1 MLDADIVRRRAW
13 SDDDNAKSLQ
23 TRVINQPH
31 EPGRNSPR
39 PSGKTDKLLP
49 HIDVPA
55 IGRVEANASSG
66 WHCPEA
72 PRKTV
77 RDAVLVC
84 GPQSS
89 AAGDPGSAVQVDR
102 PSRMACIH
110 PVGVAY
116 GLAEADG
123 YVHIFGVQKLE
134 RLTHHAIN
142 VCPAEQM
149 VRPVE
154 ETFVPPKLLFSCVL

>member
-1 MLDADIVRRRAW
+1 
-13 SDDDNAKSLQ
+13 
-23 TRVINQPH
+23 
-31 EPGRNSPR
+31 
-39 PSGKTDKLLP
+39 
-49 HIDVPA
+49 
-55 IGRVEANASSG
+55 
-66 WHCPEA
+66 
-72 PRKTV
+72 
-77 RDAVLVC
+77 
-84 GPQSS
+84 
-89 AAGDPGSAVQVDR
+89 
-102 PSRMACIH
+102 MACIH